1 MLSTAS
7 LLARR
12 TGLVRGVAT
21 AVAPKLD
28 WAHLQSLV
36 HSDEAKREVGK
47 LKKLF
52 EDTREA
58 LAVQSKA
65 PAPINF
71 DHYRKQ
77 LPANKDLVDL
87 FEKTQKA
94 LKFPPYKGSE
104 EARLAEKMQALSKQ
118 ALEIEA
124 AAVKRIAE
132 LQLELA
138 AVKKESE
145 RMATLTVDEVLDSD
159 PKLAAEL
166 DKEIKDDKWY

>member
-1 MLSTAS
+1 LRLLTA
-7 LLARR
+7 
-12 TGLVRGVAT
+12 
-21 AVAPKLD
+21 
-28 WAHLQSLV
+28 
-36 HSDEAKREVGK
+36 
-47 LKKLF
+47 
-52 EDTREA
+52 
-58 LAVQSKA
+58 
-65 PAPINF
+65 
-71 DHYRKQ
+71 
-77 LPANKDLVDL
+77 
-87 FEKTQKA
+87 
-94 LKFPPYKGSE
+94 PPPS
-104 EARLAEKMQALSKQ
+104 AQSKQ

>member
-58 LAVQSKA
+58 LAVQSKV
-65 PAPINF
+65 
-71 DHYRKQ
+71 RKEQ
-77 LPANKDLVDL
+77 GPGERGRTLW
-87 FEKTQKA
+87 EKA
-94 LKFPPYKGSE
+94 LQRPSH
-104 EARLAEKMQALSKQ
+104 RLQDTCWLA
-118 ALEIEA
+118 
-124 AAVKRIAE
+124 
-132 LQLELA
+132 LA
-138 AVKKESE
+138 AQRVAHIRTHVPMAAWQSE
-145 RMATLTVDEVLDSD
+145 HVAALRHGGCRASPGVRLRLTA
-159 PKLAAEL
+159 PGA
-166 DKEIKDDKWY
+166 